1 MWSFTSLINFYE
13 CWRGIWITKFMRD
26 FAKGKITTAFFSCAL
41 VCAGLFSEGCRY
53 LSYVLRTT
61 PGMYGDPTFEVLV
74 IFAPISSVLIT
85 EGYLTLGL
93 AWLDIA
99 VKSSAKGGFNQNY
112 KRRKLAV
119 RSAMLSVVL
128 VCFYF
133 FAIGR

>member
-1 MWSFTSLINFYE
+1 
-13 CWRGIWITKFMRD
+13 
-26 FAKGKITTAFFSCAL
+26 
-41 VCAGLFSEGCRY
+41 
-53 LSYVLRTT
+53 
-61 PGMYGDPTFEVLV
+61 MYGDPTFEVLV